1 MGAVFAVF
9 IGGGL
14 GAVSRFFIGKL
25 VILVYG
31 GILPLGTFLANLT
44 SCVILGLILFAFNDS
59 KILTE
64 QSKLFLI
71 VGLCG
76 GLSTFS
82 TFSFETFELI
92 KSGHLFWAIFNVVIS
107 IALCL
112 LVVFLI
118 SRRGN
123 LV

>member
-14 GAVSRFFIGKL
+14 GAVSRFLIGKL
-25 VILVYG
+25 TITFYG
-31 GILPLGTFLANLT
+31 GIFPLGTLFANLT
-44 SCVILGLILFAFNDS
+44 SCILLAIILFIFNDS
-59 KILTE
+59 KLLTD
-64 QSKLFLI
+64 QSKLFLV
-71 VGLCG
+71 VGFCG

-92 KSGHLFWAIFNVVIS
+92 KSGNLFWAIFNILIS

-118 SRRGN
+118 SRKEN
-123 LV
+123 FI

>member
-14 GAVSRFFIGKL
+14 GAVSRFLIGKL
-25 VILVYG
+25 AVFVYG
-31 GILPLGTFLANLT
+31 GIFPLGTFLANLT
-44 SCVILGLILFAFNDS
+44 SCIILGIILFAFNDS
-59 KILTE
+59 KILTD

-82 TFSFETFELI
+82 TFSIETFELI

-107 IALCL
+107 VALCL

-118 SRRGN
+118 SKKGN

>member
-1 MGAVFAVF
+1 MGAVFTVF

-14 GAVSRFFIGKL
+14 GAGSRFLIGKL
-25 VILVYG
+25 AILLYD
-31 GILPLGTFLANLT
+31 GIFPLGTFFANLT
-44 SCVILGLILFAFNDS
+44 SCIILGLILFAFNDS
-59 KILTE
+59 KILTD